1 MVMMLPPR
9 PGCCSFC
16 ATICLAAALE
26 HATAHNTCCG
36 KPQWLHGTLKVAMVN
51 QTEGE
56 QQCQEQHAESINQLV
71 PAAQYTA
78 AVRAVR
84 LSVSHLAAQEHSLQV
99 DCYDSIKVIFCHLQ
113 ERGCPYNAC
122 TTKHTA
128 MTASSVN

>member
-1 MVMMLPPR
+1 MQIDNTQLREYITQLYPSPAFTDDMVMMLPPR

-71 PAAQYTA
+71 PARTL
-78 AVRAVR
+78 AV
-84 LSVSHLAAQEHSLQV
+84 H
-99 DCYDSIKVIFCHLQ
+99 CC
-113 ERGCPYNAC
+113 CAC
-122 TTKHTA
+122 CTPICVAPGSTGTLP
-128 MTASSVN
+128 SG